1 MKIINRFAKRHPDYF
16 RYQDAPE
23 IYPHDHF
30 LKWTILRFIPQ
41 PWTPNQFTMARICL
55 TPVMAWLMATHH
67 YAIGIVVFIV
77 AALTDAIDGSLARTR
92 NKITKF
98 GMLFDP
104 LADKFL
110 IGVMVLFVV
119 FQNYNW
125 RLGVAIVGIEV
136 IIIVSAVVAEF
147 TFNTVRAANIWGKI
161 KMILQVLAVFLTLAA
176 LIWNASVLFTIAA
189 WLFGVAIG
197 FALIS
202 LFTQGI

>member
-1 MKIINRFAKRHPDYF
+1 MKIINRFTQSHPGYF
-16 RYQDAPE
+16 KFQDAPE

-30 LKWTILRFIPQ
+30 LKWTILRFIPEH
-41 PWTPNQFTMARICL
+41 WTPNQFTMARICL
-55 TPVMAWLMATHH
+55 TPVVAWLMATHN
-67 YAIGIVVFIV
+67 YTIGIVVFV
-77 AALTDAIDGSLARTR
+77 LAALTDAIDGSLARTR

-119 FQNYNW
+119 FQNYPW
-125 RLGVAIVGIEV
+125 HLGVAIVGVEV
-136 IIIVSAVVAEF
+136 IIILSAVVAEF
-147 TFNTVRAANIWGKI
+147 KFNTVRAANIWGKI

-176 LIWNASVLFTIAA
+176 LIWNATVLFTVAA

-202 LFTQGI
+202 LFSHGI